1 MCRSIKTLR
10 GSENLPETPNG
21 RAEIEAAALQYVRK
35 LSGYRVPSRANKE
48 TFDRA
53 VQEVADATQR
63 LLESLA
69 PASHYEIAD
78 EPQQSA
84 LIPLAPAERR

>member
-10 GSENLPETPNG
+10 GSENPPETPNG
-21 RAEIEAAALQYVRK
+21 RAEMEAAALQYVRK
-35 LSGYRVPSRANKE
+35 ISGYRVPSRANQE
-48 TFDRA
+48 AFDRA

-69 PASHYEIAD
+69 PASRYEIPD
-78 EPQQSA
+78 RQQS
-84 LIPLAPAERR
+84 PLLPLTSADHP